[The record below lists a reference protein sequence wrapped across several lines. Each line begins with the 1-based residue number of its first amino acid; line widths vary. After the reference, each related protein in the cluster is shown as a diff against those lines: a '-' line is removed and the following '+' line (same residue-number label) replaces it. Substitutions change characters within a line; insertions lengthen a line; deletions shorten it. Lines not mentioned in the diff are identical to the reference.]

1 MTETT
6 EAQRVALPR
15 AVHLVGEETIAVG
28 SGGTITHVNPANG
41 IPTPL
46 SLAGVDEIDAAVS
59 AARAALPAWAGIAP
73 VARRV
78 MLQRLA
84 SLLRERAGEL
94 GPLATWEN
102 GVPRAHTPFMVGEGP
117 AEWFDYYSGWADKLN
132 GEVIA
137 ASEFTFTRLEP
148 YGVVAAIVPWNGP
161 LFEIGMKL
169 APALAAGNT
178 TVLKPPELAPFTA
191 VVFAQLCLEAGIPPG
206 VVNVVVCGPEGT
218 DALVRHPGVDKIS
231 FTGSTPTAKKIMA
244 AAAANLTPVCLEL
257 GGVAACLVLDDADT
271 DRVAETVA
279 TMALAMNSGQV
290 CAAPRRVI
298 AEAAIYDEVI
308 DKLAAAA
315 NALVLGD
322 PAQPDTL
329 VGPVITN
336 DSADQIVARVQEVAS
351 AGARVVAGGNRA
363 GGTLSI
369 GAYVEPTV
377 VADVDNRS
385 YIAQNE
391 VFGPV
396 VSITR
401 AQSEQDAVR
410 LGNDSRY
417 GLAGYLFTRD
427 VGRAHRISLQLQAG
441 AIAVNGRG
449 NTMIYT
455 PFGGKKESGF
465 GREGGRAGIEEFLS
479 PKTVS
484 IDL

>member
-1 MTETT
+1 MPETT
-6 EAQRVALPR
+6 EAPPVTLPQ
-15 AVHLVGEETIAVG
+15 AVHLIGEETIVTG
-28 SGGTITHVNPANG
+28 SGGTITHVNPANA
-41 IPTPL
+41 IPTPV
-46 SLAGVDEIDAAVS
+46 SLAGAEEIDAAVA
-59 AARAALPAWAGIAP
+59 AARAAIPAWADMAP

-78 MLQRLA
+78 ILQRLA
-84 SLLRERAGEL
+84 ALLREHAGEL

-117 AEWFDYYSGWADKLN
+117 AEWFDYYAGWADKLN

-137 ASEFTFTRLEP
+137 ASEFTFTRHEP
-148 YGVVAAIVPWNGP
+148 HGVVAAIVPWNGP
-161 LFEIGMKL
+161 LFEVGMKL

-244 AAAANLTPVCLEL
+244 AASTNLTPVCLEL

-271 DRVAETVA
+271 DRVAATVA
-279 TMALAMNSGQV
+279 MMALAINSGQV

-298 AEAAIYDEVI
+298 AEAAIYDEVV
-308 DKLAAAA
+308 DKLAGAA
-315 NALVLGD
+315 NSLVLGD

-329 VGPVITN
+329 VGPVITTE
-336 DSADQIVARVQEVAS
+336 SADRIIGHVQQAES
-351 AGARVVAGGNRA
+351 AGARIVAGGQRA
-363 GGTLSI
+363 GGDLSI

-377 VADVDNRS
+377 IADVDNRS

-401 AQSEQDAVR
+401 AQDEQDAVR

-417 GLAGYLFTRD
+417 GLAGYLFTQD
-427 VGRAHRISLQLQAG
+427 VGRAHRISSQLQAG

-449 NTMIYT
+449 NTMIYG
-455 PFGGKKESGF
+455 PFGGKKDSGF

-479 PKTVS
+479 LKTVS
-484 IDL
+484 IEL

>member
-1 MTETT
+1 MPETT
-6 EAQRVALPR
+6 EAPRVTLPHSL
-15 AVHLVGEETIAVG
+15 HLIGEETVANG
-28 SGGTITHVNPANG
+28 SGGTINHVNPANG
-41 IPTPL
+41 TPTPV
-46 SLAGVDEIDAAVS
+46 SLAGAEEVDAAVA
-59 AARAALPAWAGIAP
+59 AARAAIPAWAGMTP
-73 VARRV
+73 VSRRV
-78 MLQRLA
+78 ILQRLA
-84 SLLRERAGEL
+84 ALLRERSDQL

-102 GVPRAHTPFMVGEGP
+102 GVPCAHTQFMVGEGP
-117 AEWFDYYSGWADKLN
+117 AEWFDYYAGWADKLN

-137 ASEFTFTRLEP
+137 ASEFTFTRQEP

-161 LFEIGMKL
+161 LFEVGMKL

-191 VVFAQLCLEAGIPPG
+191 VVFAQLCLEAGMPSG

-244 AAAANLTPVCLEL
+244 AAATNLTPVCLEL
-257 GGVAACLVLDDADT
+257 GGVAACLVLADADT
-271 DRVAETVA
+271 DRVAGTVA
-279 TMALAMNSGQV
+279 MMALAMNSGQV

-298 AEAAIYDEVI
+298 VEAAVYDEVV
-308 DKLAAAA
+308 DKLAGAAE
-315 NALVLGD
+315 ALALGD
-322 PAQPDTL
+322 PALPDTL
-329 VGPVITN
+329 VGPVITSE
-336 DSADQIVARVQEVAS
+336 SADQIVGHVQQAAS
-351 AGARVVAGGNRA
+351 AGARIVAGGRRA
-363 GGTLSI
+363 GGELSI

-377 VADVDNRS
+377 IADVDNRS

-401 AQSEQDAVR
+401 AQDERDAVR

-417 GLAGYLFTRD
+417 GLAGYLFTQD
-427 VGRAHRISLQLQAG
+427 IGRAHRISAELKAG

-455 PFGGKKESGF
+455 PFGGKKDSGF
-465 GREGGRAGIEEFLS
+465 GREGGRAGIDEFLS
-479 PKTVS
+479 VKTVS
-484 IDL
+484 VEL